1 MYGLLAFACTLA
13 YHVTHLTNQDRI
25 AALEEMHPRAH
36 FAANKFFD
44 TAWFQFNDGRFIPS
58 IDHCNQTYVVN
69 EFSTPVNFDWQDER
83 VVTPVR
89 DQGACGSCWAE
100 SAVAA
105 VESAWALRTG
115 HLYNLSVQEVVD
127 CDSSSFGCGGG
138 YPMNA
143 FSYIHSH
150 GIALE
155 RSYNYTGR
163 PERCR
168 AAPASPVSLVT
179 GLAIA
184 CDEEL
189 IRHLLFELGPISVGI
204 DAEHLQFYS
213 SGILTARCAEP
224 EIDHAVLLTGFG
236 QERGVPYWRVR
247 NSWGADWGE
256 AGYFRAVRGSSYCGI
271 DRMASVPIVDTKKNR
286 CHSN

>member
-1 MYGLLAFACTLA
+1 MRCLLALACAFACTLA
-13 YHVTHLTNQDRI
+13 YHITHLTNQHRM
-25 AALEEMHPRAH
+25 AVLEEMHPHAH
-36 FAANKFFD
+36 FVPNKFFD
-44 TAWFQFNDGRFIPS
+44 TMWFDFNDRRCIPS
-58 IDHCNQTYVVN
+58 VDHCNQTYVVN
-69 EFSTPVNFDWQDER
+69 EFGTPANFDWQDER

-89 DQGACGSCWAE
+89 DHGSCWAE

-115 HLYNLSVQEVVD
+115 NLYNLSVQEVVD
-127 CDSSSFGCGGG
+127 CDSSSSGCG

-155 RSYNYTGR
+155 RSYTGR

-184 CDEEL
+184 CNEEL
-189 IRHLLFELGPISVGI
+189 IRHLLFELGPISVGVN
-204 DAEHLQFYS
+204 AEHLQFYS
-213 SGILTARCAEP
+213 HGILTAQCAEP
-224 EIDHAVLLTGFG
+224 EAIDHAVLLTGFG
-236 QERGVPYWRVR
+236 QDAGVPYWRLR

-256 AGYFRAVRGSSYCGI
+256 AGYFRAVRGSAYCGI
-271 DRMASVPIVDTKKNR
+271 DRMASVPIVNTKKNR
-286 CHSN
+286 CYSN